1 MTGERAPI
9 FDYLE
14 RTNAAPSDHRE
25 PTFDFLNRVAG
36 EYWVHPRQLMQA
48 WADHIPDPTAYNDLR
63 QRFRSHDNYQFGSA
77 FLELYLHECLT
88 RAGYRVTIHP
98 SLPTTTRRP
107 DFYAERAGAALY
119 LEAIAPGASKEAKGA
134 AARRAVLFDTVNR
147 LGDPNFLLWLSDL
160 REGPRPP
167 ASARLR
173 DDLRRWLSEL
183 NPDDFADLET
193 APEHHWE
200 HDGWA
205 ATFKPIAMRPDA
217 RGRPQSAI
225 GVYGHLGASVID
237 DAPAIRNAL
246 AAKHHAYGDLGAPF
260 VVAVGTY
267 IFDLDRRDSA
277 NALYGREAVQLGQT
291 SDGQRVT
298 RMVRQP
304 DGYFGV
310 PGNWQH
316 KGVTG
321 VLLINQLMPY
331 NVDKAEITLWRHPDP
346 FHPLADDVLLP
357 AVTVDFDGSQLS
369 ERPATVTAAE
379 LFELPDP
386 WPPGERWPRD

>member
-1 MTGERAPI
+1 M
-9 FDYLE
+9 
-14 RTNAAPSDHRE
+14 
-25 PTFDFLNRVAG
+25 
-36 EYWVHPRQLMQA
+36 
-48 WADHIPDPTAYNDLR
+48 
-63 QRFRSHDNYQFGSA
+63 
-77 FLELYLHECLT
+77 
-88 RAGYRVTIHP
+88 
-98 SLPTTTRRP
+98 
-107 DFYAERAGAALY
+107 
-119 LEAIAPGASKEAKGA
+119 
-134 AARRAVLFDTVNR
+134 LFDTVNR

-205 ATFKPIAMRPDA
+205 ATFKPIAIRPDA

-277 NALYGREAVQLGQT
+277 NALYGRRRSELGQT

-298 RMVRQP
+298 RMVRAARR
-304 DGYFGV
+304 
-310 PGNWQH
+310 
-316 KGVTG
+316 
-321 VLLINQLMPY
+321 LLRCSRQL
-331 NVDKAEITLWRHPDP
+331 AAQRRHRGASDQSA
-346 FHPLADDVLLP
+346 HALQRRQGRDHA
-357 AVTVDFDGSQLS
+357 S
-369 ERPATVTAAE
+369 AA
-379 LFELPDP
+379 P
-386 WPPGERWPRD
+386 